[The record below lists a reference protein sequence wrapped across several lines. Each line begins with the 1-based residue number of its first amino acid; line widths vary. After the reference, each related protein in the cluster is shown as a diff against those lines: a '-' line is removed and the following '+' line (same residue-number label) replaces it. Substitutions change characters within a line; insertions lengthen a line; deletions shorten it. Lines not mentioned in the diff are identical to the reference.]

1 MDILFFCFGFITVI
15 YAGFLLHLFSGI
27 AKLRTFA
34 PKNTT
39 PTTGFSIVIPIRNE
53 AKNLPALLQSI
64 AQLKYPPELFEV
76 IIIDD
81 FSEDQSERIYLN
93 WRLTHSQFDTTFL
106 ENVRRTGSPKK
117 DAISRA
123 LPILKHPWVITTDG
137 DCILPENWLHTFH
150 DFIQETKKEMVAG
163 PVILRTKNNWF
174 HDFQQLETLALQGT
188 TMGSFG
194 NHQGFMCNGANFAY
208 TKAFFTELG
217 GFDGLNQYAGGDD
230 VLLLQKA
237 LQQQPQKVG
246 YLKSAAAT
254 VETRAIDDLFEV
266 LQQRIRWAAKSTGY
280 SNSYAKGLA
289 VVVLLMNLSWGT
301 ALLLAFNHKVPWAF
315 VASIWAVK
323 YTADFILMYRA
334 NNLLRG
340 GKFFLP
346 LASSVVY
353 PFFSSVTGICAL
365 FGGFQWKGRT
375 FRR

>member
-1 MDILFFCFGFITVI
+1 MDIFLGFGLITVM
-15 YAGFLLHLFSGI
+15 YAGFLLHIFSGI
-27 AKLRTFA
+27 AKLRTFT
-34 PKNTT
+34 PKHTT
-39 PTTGFSIVIPIRNE
+39 PKTGFSIVIPIRNE
-53 AKNLPALLQSI
+53 AKNLPALLNSI
-64 AQLKYPPELFEV
+64 ANLKYPPELFEV

-137 DCILPENWLHTFH
+137 DCILPENWLQTYH
-150 DFIQETKKEMVAG
+150 DYIQETNCAMVAG
-163 PVILRTKNNWF
+163 PVILKTKNNWF
-174 HDFQQLETLALQGT
+174 HDFQQLENLALQGT

-194 NHQGFMCNGANFAY
+194 NGQGFMCNGANFAY
-208 TKAFFTELG
+208 MKSFFLDLG
-217 GFDGLNQYAGGDD
+217 GFDGLQQYAGGDD

-254 VETRAIDDLFEV
+254 VATRAIDDLFEV

-280 SNSYAKGLA
+280 SNTYAKGLA
-289 VVVLLMNLSWGT
+289 VVVLCMNLCWVT
-301 ALLLAFNHKVPWAF
+301 AVILAFNHQLQWPMVW
-315 VASIWAVK
+315 SMWAVK
-323 YTADFILMYRA
+323 YAVDFLVMYRT
-334 NNLLRG
+334 NVLLRNG
-340 GKFFLP
+340 QFFLP
-346 LASSVVY
+346 VASSVVY
-353 PFFSSVTGICAL
+353 PLFSSVTGIGAL
-365 FGGFQWKGRT
+365 FGAFRWKGRA

>member
-1 MDILFFCFGFITVI
+1 MDILLGFGLITVI
-15 YAGFLLHLFSGI
+15 YAGFLLHIFSGI

-53 AKNLPALLQSI
+53 AKNLPALLKSI
-64 AQLKYPPELFEV
+64 ANLKYPPALFEV

-137 DCILPENWLHTFH
+137 DCILPENWLQTFH
-150 DFIQETKKEMVAG
+150 EYLQESKKEMVAG
-163 PVILRTKNNWF
+163 PVILKTKNNWF

-194 NHQGFMCNGANFAY
+194 NDHGFMCNGANFAY
-208 TKAFFTELG
+208 TKSFFLELG
-217 GFDGLNQYAGGDD
+217 GFEGLQQYAGGDD

-246 YLKSAAAT
+246 YVKSAAAT
-254 VETRAIDDLFEV
+254 VQTLAIDDLFEV
-266 LQQRIRWAAKSTGY
+266 FQQRIRWAAKSTGY
-280 SNSYAKGLA
+280 SNSYAKVLA
-289 VVVLLMNLSWGT
+289 MVVLLMNVGWVI
-301 ALLLAFNHKVPWAF
+301 AVVMAFNQKLQWAF
-315 VASIWAVK
+315 VGGMWAVK
-323 YTADFILMYRA
+323 YAVDFLIMYRS
-334 NNLLRG
+334 NVLLRG

-353 PFFSSVTGICAL
+353 PFFSSVTGIGAL
-365 FGGFQWKGRT
+365 FGGFQWKGRA